1 MKHIILQGS
10 SLRWGS
16 KQLKGSRKSLK
27 VTRFT
32 GFLPPPNTYLL
43 RDTLREAGCL
53 EEESPAKLDK
63 RDSDQLTSLWRSLS
77 SLHSH
82 NCLRLCSIFRDS
94 IFQSCWSR
102 LLWPVLVPSLRGSR
116 GLLTSPQEHGRSH
129 HGPSFSSA
137 PVRSLWKSVQK
148 YQEHF

>member
-1 MKHIILQGS
+1 MKHSILQRN
-10 SLRWGS
+10 SLRSGS
-16 KQLKGSRKSLK
+16 KQLKGSRKALK

-63 RDSDQLTSLWRSLS
+63 RGSDQLTSLWRTLS
-77 SLHSH
+77 SLQSH
-82 NCLRLCSIFRDS
+82 NCLRLCSILWDS
-94 IFQSCWSR
+94 ILQSCWGR
-102 LLWPVLVPSLRGSR
+102 LLWPVLVPSLGGSR
-116 GLLTSPQEHGRSH
+116 GFFTSPQEHGRSH

-148 YQEHF
+148 YQDHF